1 MDIKSVNSQLN
12 TFAKTY
18 TNSPEQ
24 TPVVPAK
31 NIQAADKLEISKEAR
46 VLQSKDITT
55 KDYSKIYEKISSGFY
70 NSKDVLSKT
79 SEAIL
84 NDINKN

>member
-18 TNSPEQ
+18 TNPPEQ
-24 TPVVPAK
+24 TQAVSAK
-31 NIQAADKLEISKEAR
+31 NIQVTDKLEISKEAR
-46 VLQSKDITT
+46 VLQSKDITA
-55 KDYSKIYEKISSGFY
+55 KDYSKIHEKISSGFY
-70 NSKDVLSKT
+70 NSKDVLAKT